1 LIILFHFFVLSVA
14 DNEDGGSFNEFL
26 KRSDTNRI
34 QAARLFSILLGKKTS
49 FLFFSLIIFLF
60 STLW

>member
-1 LIILFHFFVLSVA
+1 MA

-34 QAARLFSILLGKKTS
+34 QAARLFSILLGKKNS
-49 FLFFSLIIFLF
+49 FLFFFNNFPI
-60 STLW
+60 